1 MLAAA
6 FLAGTALG
14 WLLAQFGAQTPS
26 ASDGIADAA
35 TRAPRAEPAADA
47 QAEADRPTSLELWDL
62 ASRIASL
69 EALAFELETQRAD
82 VGDLAKRAVTAM
94 SDAELSSV
102 LMSTVGLS
110 EEEVGDVRD
119 VRAFADRMLEV
130 AMQGITE
137 AEEETP
143 GMSRVLFRQNGS
155 GEASPAAPGARFPS
169 GRGRIFATFPT
180 PDPERGRVLVKWFR
194 TDRPRILLM
203 QRYPLRAGDTSG
215 YVWLDPEGG
224 WEIGNYQVDVY
235 AADEAVTLLASGRYE
250 IW

>member
-6 FLAGTALG
+6 FLVGAALG
-14 WLLAQFGAQTPS
+14 WSLAHLGARTPS
-26 ASDGIADAA
+26 ASDEIAGAA
-35 TRAPRAEPAADA
+35 TRAPRAEPAAEA
-47 QAEADRPTSLELWDL
+47 PAEAERPTSLELWEL
-62 ASRIASL
+62 ASRITSL
-69 EALAFELETQRAD
+69 EALALELDAQRAD
-82 VGDLAKRAVTAM
+82 VGDLAKQAVTAM

-102 LMSTVGLS
+102 LMSTVQLS
-110 EEEVGDVRD
+110 EEEIGDVRD
-119 VRAFADRMLEV
+119 VRAFANRMLEV

-143 GMSRVLFRQNGS
+143 GMSRVLFHQGGS
-155 GEASPAAPGARFPS
+155 AETSRAAPGARFPS

-180 PDPERGRVLVKWFR
+180 PESERRRVLVKWFR

-215 YVWLDPEGG
+215 YVWLDPENG
-224 WEIGNYQVDVY
+224 WEIGNYQVNVY

>member
-1 MLAAA
+1 MLAVA

-14 WLLAQFGAQTPS
+14 WSLAHFGAPTPS
-26 ASDGIADAA
+26 ANDGSADPA
-35 TRAPRAEPAADA
+35 TRPPEGARAPDVERGATLA
-47 QAEADRPTSLELWDL
+47 TSLELLELTSRL
-62 ASRIASL
+62 AAL
-69 EALAFELETQRAD
+69 EALALGSETQRAD
-82 VGDLAKRAVTAM
+82 AGDLAKRAVTAM
-94 SDAELSSV
+94 SDAALSSV

-119 VRAFADRMLEV
+119 VRAFSNRMLEV

-137 AEEETP
+137 AEREVP
-143 GMSRVLFRQNGS
+143 GNQAVLFHQSRSAKG
-155 GEASPAAPGARFPS
+155 SPAARFANGP
-169 GRGRIFATFPT
+169 GRIFATFPT

-194 TDRPRILLM
+194 TDRPSILLM
-203 QRYPLRAGDTSG
+203 QRYPIRAGDTSG